1 MLAPERQARILKEL
15 QIHEAVRVADIAVA
29 LNVSEMTIRRDIEAL
44 DQSGLARKIHGGATR
59 LSPLS
64 ALEPGFSL
72 NVDKEHDAKAA
83 IARRALELIQP
94 GMTLALTGGTTTYQL
109 AVLLSAQ
116 LDRLRGLTVV
126 TNSLK
131 AAELL
136 YRQQGRS
143 DVKVIVTGGERTP
156 SEALVGP
163 VARMVL
169 NKLNTDLCFMGVH
182 GIDAD
187 RGLTSPNWLE
197 AETNAAFIEA
207 TTRLVVLADS
217 TKFHVR
223 SLASIASLA
232 AVDTIIT
239 DSSAP
244 TATRELFSS
253 RVPHFIEAP
262 AASTASSNQT
272 SANHASSNQ
281 TRKIS

>member
-1 MLAPERQARILKEL
+1 MLAPERQSRILKEL
-15 QIHEAVRVADIAVA
+15 QLHEAVRVADIAA
-29 LNVSEMTIRRDIEAL
+29 ILNVSEMTIRRDIEAL
-44 DQSGLARKIHGGATR
+44 DNHGLARKIHGGAMR

-72 NVDKEHDAKAA
+72 NADKELEAKVG
-83 IARRALELIQP
+83 IARKALELVRP

-109 AVLLSAQ
+109 ALLLAAN
-116 LDRLRGLTVV
+116 LEHLRGLSVV

-136 YRQQGRS
+136 YRQQGSS
-143 DVKVIVTGGERTP
+143 DVKVILTGGERTR

-169 NKLNTDLCFMGVH
+169 KNLNTDVAFMGVH
-182 GIDAD
+182 GIDAE

-207 TTRLVVLADS
+207 TTRLVVLADN

-223 SLASIASLA
+223 SLACIAPLDG
-232 AVDTIIT
+232 VDTIIT
-239 DSSAP
+239 DSGASGA
-244 TATRELFSS
+244 TADLFAS
-253 RVPHFIEAP
+253 RVPHLIQAP
-262 AASTASSNQT
+262 VASTTAPDAATATSS
-272 SANHASSNQ
+272 SP

>member
-1 MLAPERQARILKEL
+1 MLAPERQSRILKEL
-15 QIHEAVRVADIAVA
+15 QLHEAVRVADIAA
-29 LNVSEMTIRRDIEAL
+29 ILNVSEMTIRRDIEAL
-44 DQSGLARKIHGGATR
+44 DNNGLARKIHGGAMR

-72 NVDKEHDAKAA
+72 NADKELEAKAA
-83 IARRALELIQP
+83 IARKALELVRP

-109 AVLLSAQ
+109 AVLLAAR
-116 LDRLRGLTVV
+116 LEDLRGLSVV

-136 YRQQGRS
+136 YRQQGSS
-143 DVKVIVTGGERTP
+143 DVKVILTGGERTP

-169 NKLNTDLCFMGVH
+169 KNLNTDIAFMGVH
-182 GIDAD
+182 GIDAE

-207 TTRLVVLADS
+207 TTRLVLLVDN
-217 TKFHVR
+217 TKFHIR
-223 SLASIASLA
+223 SLACIAPLD

-239 DSSAP
+239 DSSATAATAELFAAQVP
-244 TATRELFSS
+244 HLIQAPATATTTATRK
-253 RVPHFIEAP
+253 
-262 AASTASSNQT
+262 T
-272 SANHASSNQ
+272 S
-281 TRKIS
+281 